1 MKGKLN
7 MRINV
12 DFASHIDEIE
22 FEPFLGKSAEEYQKA
37 FEAWYY
43 EETVVYVDGE
53 KCIVEQQRKNLP
65 YTCFD
70 VNVFLDWMKEV
81 APSSNPRL
89 IKETVGRKGYNK
101 NLPSIHF

>member
-1 MKGKLN
+1 
-7 MRINV
+7 MRMNV

-22 FEPFLGKSAEEYQKA
+22 FEPFLGENAEEYQKA

-53 KCIVEQQRKNLP
+53 KCIVEQPRKELP
-65 YTCFD
+65 YTYFD
-70 VNVFLDWMKEV
+70 VTVIFEWMKEV

-89 IKETVGRKGYNK
+89 IKETIGRKGHNK
-101 NLPSIHF
+101 KLPSIHF